1 MRRSALTLTR
11 NKTVPE
17 REISRVNDLVGDSA
31 AEASKLDKALTAKKV
46 ARYQQIENKIRALIK
61 YDLSATVSLVQ

>member
-1 MRRSALTLTR
+1 MRRSALTLTQ
-11 NKTVPE
+11 NKTAPE
-17 REISRVNDLVGDSA
+17 REIFRVNDLVGDSA

-61 YDLSATVSLVQ
+61 YDLAATVSLVQ